1 MYDSVADGGS
11 WESGPLR
18 PPWHACAKM
27 RKWLSFILLLLSEW
41 SGVEE
46 FMMMMTMVMVVV
58 MLMRMLMPML
68 LLMLMLMLQ
77 LPLPL
82 PLLLMMTLR
91 CHFW

>member
-1 MYDSVADGGS
+1 MMVLLMVAPGNQG
-11 WESGPLR
+11 LCN

-58 MLMRMLMPML
+58 MRMLMLML

-82 PLLLMMTLR
+82 PLLMMMTLR

>member
-1 MYDSVADGGS
+1 MMVLLMVAPGNQG
-11 WESGPLR
+11 LCK

-41 SGVEE
+41 NGVEE
-46 FMMMMTMVMVVV
+46 FMMMMTMVMQ
-58 MLMRMLMPML
+58 MRMLMLML
-68 LLMLMLMLQ
+68 LLMLMLQ

-82 PLLLMMTLR
+82 PLLMMMTLR

>member
-1 MYDSVADGGS
+1 MMALLMVAPGDQGLC
-11 WESGPLR
+11 E
-18 PPWHACAKM
+18 PPWHACVNM
-27 RKWLSFILLLLSEW
+27 RKWLSFMLLLLSEW

-58 MLMRMLMPML
+58 LMPMMMLML
-68 LLMLMLMLQ
+68 LLMLMLMLP

-91 CHFW
+91 CYFW

>member
-1 MYDSVADGGS
+1 MTVLLIVAPGS
-11 WESGPLR
+11 QGLCE

-46 FMMMMTMVMVVV
+46 FMMMMTMVM
-58 MLMRMLMPML
+58 LMRMLMLML
-68 LLMLMLMLQ
+68 LLMLMLQ

-82 PLLLMMTLR
+82 PLLMMMTLR

>member
-1 MYDSVADGGS
+1 MMVLLMVAPGNQGLC
-11 WESGPLR
+11 E

-27 RKWLSFILLLLSEW
+27 RKWLSFMLLLLSEW

-58 MLMRMLMPML
+58 MLMRMLMLML
-68 LLMLMLMLQ
+68 LLMLMLQ

-82 PLLLMMTLR
+82 PLLMMMTLR

>member
-1 MYDSVADGGS
+1 MMVLLMVAPGNQGLC
-11 WESGPLR
+11 E

-58 MLMRMLMPML
+58 MLMRMLMLML
-68 LLMLMLMLQ
+68 LLMLMLQ

-82 PLLLMMTLR
+82 PLLMMMTLR

>member
-1 MYDSVADGGS
+1 MYDGVADGGA
-11 WESGPLR
+11 WESGLCK

-27 RKWLSFILLLLSEW
+27 RKWLSFMLLLLSEW

-58 MLMRMLMPML
+58 MLMRMLMLML
-68 LLMLMLMLQ
+68 LLMLMLQ

-82 PLLLMMTLR
+82 PLLMMMTLR

>member
-1 MYDSVADGGS
+1 MIVLLMVAPGNQG
-11 WESGPLR
+11 LCN

-27 RKWLSFILLLLSEW
+27 RDWLSFILLLLSEW

-46 FMMMMTMVMVVV
+46 FMMMMTMVM
-58 MLMRMLMPML
+58 LMRMLMLML
-68 LLMLMLMLQ
+68 LLMLMLQ

-82 PLLLMMTLR
+82 PLLMMMTLR

>member
-1 MYDSVADGGS
+1 MMVLLMVAPGNQG
-11 WESGPLR
+11 LCN

-58 MLMRMLMPML
+58 MLMLMLMLML
-68 LLMLMLMLQ
+68 LLMLLLMLQ

-82 PLLLMMTLR
+82 PLLLMMALR
-91 CHFW
+91 CYFW